1 MTVIGSLEDLSF
13 PDILQ
18 VVHVSRQSG
27 TLVLVGPAGE
37 RRVRFRG
44 GLVCGAT
51 LGPQGP
57 ELEDLLL
64 QRGLVDGAALH
75 KARERSARTGEPMP
89 SVLVDLGAVA
99 QGTLEEVVRDEL
111 RTLLRSLIL
120 LHEGEF
126 RFEIEDREAAAGT
139 SELGVREGLA
149 PENILQGIPRR
160 AAGRNGRVR
169 RAASR
174 TERSAR
180 RPVLLVIERSAL
192 RMRLR
197 ESLSGRGYDVDA
209 AASAAEGLALG
220 RALAGAGTS
229 FTLIADLLLADE
241 GVDGWSGGLELVRR
255 IRAIAPES
263 NAVLV
268 GELRDEAAARQARSA
283 GADGYLALP
292 DIGGASW
299 EEVGSALKEAC
310 ERVRSVLENPE
321 RLALATPRS
330 GNGSIRVGD
339 PVSLLRGLIGEMR
352 GEEESGI
359 PLLVLRLAAEYFERG
374 VLFAVRDG
382 QAFGAGAFSGSED
395 SEAGGLDTRVRG
407 VALPLQRG
415 SALQQ
420 SVQERETYVG
430 PVVAT
435 PPNAPLLEKLGA
447 PAPREAAFLPLLAGR
462 HVFGILYG
470 DNANSGRPV
479 GDLRALEIFLSQA
492 GIALENAFLQRRIA
506 TLAGGGSRR
515 GSVPHV

>member
-18 VVHVSRQSG
+18 VVHVSKQSG

-51 LGPQGP
+51 LGHEGP

-64 QRGLVDGAALH
+64 QRGHVGVTALGE
-75 KARERSARTGEPMP
+75 ARERSARTGEPLP

-99 QGTLEEVVRDEL
+99 QATLEDVVREEL
-111 RTLLRSLIL
+111 RALLRSLVL

-126 RFEIEDREAAAGT
+126 RFEIEAGDAANDT
-139 SELGVREGLA
+139 SELGLREGLA
-149 PENILQGIPRR
+149 PDNILQGISRRSSGPNGRARR
-160 AAGRNGRVR
+160 AA
-169 RAASR
+169 AR
-174 TERSAR
+174 TERSPR

-192 RMRLR
+192 RVRLR
-197 ESLSGRGYDVDA
+197 ENLRGRGYDVDA

-220 RALAGAGTS
+220 GALAGAGTS
-229 FTLIADLLLADE
+229 FTLVADLLLADE
-241 GVDGWSGGLELVRR
+241 SVDGWSGGLDLVRR
-255 IRAIAPES
+255 IRAMAPES

-268 GELRDEAAARQARSA
+268 GELRDETAAQQARAA
-283 GADGYLALP
+283 GADGYLGLP
-292 DIGGASW
+292 EIGGASW
-299 EEVGSALKEAC
+299 DEVGATLKEAC
-310 ERVRSVLENPE
+310 ERIRGVLDNPHSLT
-321 RLALATPRS
+321 LAPPRP

-339 PVSLLRGLIGEMR
+339 PLSLLRGLIGEMR
-352 GEEESGI
+352 GEAESSI

-382 QAFGAGAFSGSED
+382 KVFGAGAFSGSED
-395 SEAGGLDTRVRG
+395 TEAGGLDARIRG
-407 VALPLQRG
+407 FALPLQRG
-415 SALQQ
+415 STLQQ
-420 SVQERETYVG
+420 SVQQRETYVG
-430 PVVAT
+430 PIAPT

-447 PAPREAAFLPLLAGR
+447 PAPRQAAFLPLLAGR

-470 DNANSGRPV
+470 DNARSGQPV

-515 GSVPHV
+515 GSVPRA

>member
-1 MTVIGSLEDLSF
+1 VTVIGSLEDLSF

-27 TLVLVGPAGE
+27 TLVLGSPAGE
-37 RRVRFRG
+37 RRVRFRS

-51 LGPQGP
+51 LGHEGP

-64 QRGLVDGAALH
+64 QRGLVDAVALRM
-75 KARERSARTGEPMP
+75 ARERSARTGEPLP

-99 QGTLEEVVRDEL
+99 QVTLEEVVRDEL
-111 RTLLRSLIL
+111 RAVLRSLVL

-139 SELGVREGLA
+139 AELGLREGLA

-160 AAGRNGRVR
+160 SAGRNGRAR
-169 RAASR
+169 RTASR
-174 TERSAR
+174 TERIPR

-192 RMRLR
+192 RLRLR
-197 ESLSGRGYDVDA
+197 ESLSGRGYEVDA

-220 RALAGAGTS
+220 RTLAGAGRS
-229 FTLIADLLLADE
+229 FTLVADLLLADE

-255 IRAIAPES
+255 IRAMAPEV

-283 GADGYLALP
+283 GADGYLVLP
-292 DIGGASW
+292 DLGGASW
-299 EEVGSALKEAC
+299 EEVGATLKEAC
-310 ERVRSVLENPE
+310 ERVRGVLEDPE
-321 RLALATPRS
+321 RLAIAPSRV

-339 PVSLLRGLIGEMR
+339 PLSLLRGLIGEMR

-374 VLFAVRDG
+374 ILFAVREG
-382 QAFGAGAFSGSED
+382 QVFGAGAFGGSD
-395 SEAGGLDTRVRG
+395 DTEAGGLDTRIRG
-407 VALPLQRG
+407 IALPLQRG
-415 SALQQ
+415 SVLQQ

-430 PVVAT
+430 PVAAT
-435 PPNAPLLEKLGA
+435 RPNAPLLEKLGA
-447 PAPREAAFLPLLAGR
+447 PAPREAALLPLLAGR
-462 HVFGILYG
+462 HVFAILYG
-470 DNANSGRPV
+470 DNARSGRPV

-515 GSVPHV
+515 GSVPHA